1 MKKLV
6 LIFAGLL
13 LIVQAGLAQVP
24 PELDHYFTN
33 KIEPGEPGVAVLVVQ
48 NDKILLRKGYG
59 RAEMSP
65 SVDIKP
71 ETVFRIASI
80 TKQFTSVAILKLVSE
95 GKLSLDDD
103 VTKYL
108 PELNTHGETVT
119 IRHFLHHTS
128 GIKSYTSLPNLMT
141 PQRKGQ
147 PVTNSEVMELVNG
160 QKMDFEPSEA
170 YLYNNSGYYLLGVI
184 IEKVSGKTYM
194 EYLQTHFFK
203 PFKMKSTHGTD
214 GLKKLHAVGYGKS
227 GDGYERADF
236 IHSSIPF
243 AAGML
248 YSTVDDLWKWNREI
262 LKKHYLPHALEEQA
276 LEPLTLN
283 VGNKQNYAMGWGLGR
298 LGKAKVI
305 QHGGAIEG
313 FMSFAMYEPE
323 SDLFVCVLSNNMSL
337 NPEGLAY
344 DVAELALD
352 IATKDL
358 AIKEMEPSQLDEY
371 VGVYEIGKED
381 FRVISREGTKMY
393 SQRNESTKFEIVS
406 FDTDAF
412 YFVGSPSRIH
422 FVRDASGKISGMEM
436 HGRTWLPDNAT
447 KTSDKAPPVKQEVE
461 INPEVFDAYTGQYE
475 LAPGFVLKFWRDG
488 ATYWTQA
495 TGQQAIQIFPESET
509 TFFMKVVVARVE
521 FKQDHNG
528 RWSEVVLFQGGRE
541 MPAKRVE

>member
-1 MKKLV
+1 MKNLAFFLAGLV
-6 LIFAGLL
+6 LL
-13 LIVQAGLAQVP
+13 VQASLAQVHP
-24 PELDHYFTN
+24 ALDQFLTS
-33 KIEPGEPGVAVLVVQ
+33 KIEPGEPGAAVLVVQ

-59 RAEMSP
+59 KAEMNP

-71 ETVFRIASI
+71 ETIFRIGSI
-80 TKQFTSVAILKLVSE
+80 TKQFTSLAILKMVSE
-95 GKLSLDDD
+95 GKLSLEDD

-108 PELNTHGETVT
+108 PELNTHGEKIT
-119 IRHFLHHTS
+119 IRHLLHHTS
-128 GIKSYTSLPNLMT
+128 GIKSYTSLPNLIT
-141 PQRKGQ
+141 PQRKGL
-147 PVTNSEVMELVNG
+147 PVTYAEMTELLNE
-160 QKMDFEPSEA
+160 QKMDFKPGEA
-170 YLYNNSGYYLLGVI
+170 FLYNNSGYYLLGVI
-184 IEKVSGKTYM
+184 IEKVSGKTYI
-194 EYLQTHFFK
+194 EYLQTQFFK

-243 AAGML
+243 AAGLL

-262 LKKHYLPHALEEQA
+262 LKKHYLPQALEAQV
-276 LEPLTLN
+276 LEPLTLTS
-283 VGNKQNYAMGWGLGR
+283 GKKQGYGMGWGLGR
-298 LGKAKVI
+298 LGNARVI
-305 QHGGAIEG
+305 QHGGAIDG
-313 FMSFAMYEPE
+313 YLSFALYEPE

-358 AIKEMEPSQLDEY
+358 VRKEMEPSQLEEY
-371 VGVYEIGKED
+371 VGVYEIGKGD
-381 FRVISREGTKMY
+381 NRVISREGNKMY
-393 SQRNESTKFEIVS
+393 SQRNESTKFEIVP

-436 HGRTWLPDNAT
+436 HGRSWLPDNAT
-447 KTSDKAPPVKQEVE
+447 KTSDKAPSIKQEVE
-461 INPEVFDAYTGQYE
+461 INPEVFDAYTGGYE

-509 TFFMKVVVARVE
+509 AFFMKVVVARVE
-521 FKQDHNG
+521 FKQDENG